1 MAIAAPNN
9 KQCAFSRYNFSPNNF
24 EIKYQYTIK
33 ISIGLIDQAIELP
46 YMSRILSLLLQ
57 SMLHPLTAGLLKQVL
72 FAMKFTVLNCK

>member
-1 MAIAAPNN
+1 M
-9 KQCAFSRYNFSPNNF
+9 
-24 EIKYQYTIK
+24 
-33 ISIGLIDQAIELP
+33 LIDQAIELP